1 MQHRSKDYYAG
12 LRLSTIEALADM
24 RSRRALEPF
33 DLQDIAEIREELK
46 RRKLA
51 LTFEISKINA
61 IEDLIIENIKHSRK
75 TKGNKNED

>member
-1 MQHRSKDYYAG
+1 
-12 LRLSTIEALADM
+12 M
-24 RSRRALEPF
+24 RSRRALKPF
-33 DLQDIAEIREELK
+33 DLQDITEIREELK